1 MVDHGDLLWDE
12 ESEDDD
18 DCCWLFFLYF
28 VLANQE
34 TIKQEDDDC
43 CEGWNGMVTTQIKAP
58 MGNNSCAGLLM
69 D

>member
-1 MVDHGDLLWDE
+1 MIMIVVGWV
-12 ESEDDD
+12 
-18 DCCWLFFLYF
+18 LYF

-43 CEGWNGMVTTQIKAP
+43 CEGWNEMVTTQIKNP
-58 MGNNSCAGLLM
+58 MGNNLCAGLLM

>member
-1 MVDHGDLLWDE
+1 MMMIFVDWV
-12 ESEDDD
+12 S
-18 DCCWLFFLYF
+18 YF

-43 CEGWNGMVTTQIKAP
+43 WEGWNGMVTTQIKTP
-58 MGNNSCAGLLM
+58 MGNNSYAGLTM

>member
-1 MVDHGDLLWDE
+1 MMMIVVGLV
-12 ESEDDD
+12 
-18 DCCWLFFLYF
+18 LYF

-43 CEGWNGMVTTQIKAP
+43 WEGWNGMVTTQIKTP
-58 MGNNSCAGLLM
+58 MGNNSSAGLLM